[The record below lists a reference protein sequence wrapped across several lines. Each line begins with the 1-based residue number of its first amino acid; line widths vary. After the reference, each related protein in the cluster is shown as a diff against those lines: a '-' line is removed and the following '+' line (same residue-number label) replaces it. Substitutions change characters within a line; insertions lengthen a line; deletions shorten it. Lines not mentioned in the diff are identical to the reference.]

1 MSAAYSSDL
10 LCASECK
17 TTFYK
22 FLLRF
27 GFGIASAAV
36 EGNEAM
42 AKFKEPIQKYIIV
55 PKRNKNVLKDCGSDG
70 GSYLRR
76 TVESFR
82 FMECENFYQKY
93 RQKFTSCLDVLTSRR

>member
-1 MSAAYSSDL
+1 MQNNFFQISAS
-10 LCASECK
+10 
-17 TTFYK
+17 F
-22 FLLRF
+22 RV
-27 GFGIASAAV
+27 GFVSAAV

-70 GSYLRR
+70 GSNLRR

-93 RQKFTSCLDVLTSRR
+93 RQKFTSCVDVLTSRR